1 MMGFG
6 YVNGFPPNKG
16 PLWPFVGIMA
26 HLVVS
31 DLLIYPFREIL
42 DPIKRG
48 YPLYLLFVQPYILCS
63 PNSKEQIKDVKL
75 KDDPKVM
82 AYPKIFGI
90 KEKKFSHI
98 RGLSLSLKVIS

>member
-31 DLLIYPFREIL
+31 DLLIYPFSSRE
-42 DPIKRG
+42 PT
-48 YPLYLLFVQPYILCS
+48 YT
-63 PNSKEQIKDVKL
+63 
-75 KDDPKVM
+75 
-82 AYPKIFGI
+82 
-90 KEKKFSHI
+90 
-98 RGLSLSLKVIS
+98 

>member
-31 DLLIYPFREIL
+31 DLLIYPFSLRELTYTREIL
-42 DPIKRG
+42 DLITKDT
-48 YPLYLLFVQPYILCS
+48 LYISFVCS
-63 PNSKEQIKDVKL
+63 TIYHV
-75 KDDPKVM
+75 
-82 AYPKIFGI
+82 FT
-90 KEKKFSHI
+90 
-98 RGLSLSLKVIS
+98 